1 MAATSSESVTRERPP
16 TTSSPVAAPPAKA
29 PRAAA
34 SCEPPARH
42 IWRQLAR
49 ACRHPVR
56 FVMALV
62 WRVSEDDITTPAA
75 AMAYY
80 FFFSMFPMVLFVLA
94 LASMFPARGLDAWLL
109 DLAKE
114 SLPAEAYTLLSGIIE
129 SLLRRPRGGLLSV
142 GAVLTLWTASS
153 AFGSV
158 IVGLNRAYRAT
169 EYRPWWQ
176 LRLEAIGLTFGLS
189 LLMIVAFV
197 LGPFGGSLVNLV
209 TSVFGPFA
217 GTVAV
222 IVRWVGTVTAVMV
235 VVAAIY
241 YVCPAVR
248 REWQWIRPGAALFTL
263 GFTGTS
269 AAFSYYVEHFGSY
282 DKTYGSVGGV
292 IILLFWMYLLALF
305 LLLGGE
311 LNAFLEELAQ
321 GRPQETVQR
330 EAIEAD
336 AQRTTDAAAR
346 PSGDA
351 SSTRAHDAARST
363 RRAS

>member
-1 MAATSSESVTRERPP
+1 MAATSSESGTRERPP
-16 TTSSPVAAPPAKA
+16 TTSSPVAAPPAKP

-109 DLAKE
+109 ELAKE

-129 SLLRRPRGGLLSV
+129 SLLRRPRGGLRS
-142 GAVLTLWTASS
+142 
-153 AFGSV
+153 
-158 IVGLNRAYRAT
+158 
-169 EYRPWWQ
+169 
-176 LRLEAIGLTFGLS
+176 
-189 LLMIVAFV
+189 
-197 LGPFGGSLVNLV
+197 
-209 TSVFGPFA
+209 
-217 GTVAV
+217 
-222 IVRWVGTVTAVMV
+222 
-235 VVAAIY
+235 
-241 YVCPAVR
+241 
-248 REWQWIRPGAALFTL
+248 GAALFTL

-282 DKTYGSVGGV
+282 DVTYGSVGGV

-305 LLLGGE
+305 LLLGG
-311 LNAFLEELAQ
+311 
-321 GRPQETVQR
+321 
-330 EAIEAD
+330 
-336 AQRTTDAAAR
+336 
-346 PSGDA
+346 
-351 SSTRAHDAARST
+351 
-363 RRAS
+363 